1 MIEEFA
7 AGFFMA
13 FRVDTFAMM
22 GAGLFF
28 GMLVGS
34 LPGFTTLMAMAIL
47 LPVSFF
53 LEPIVGIPFLL
64 GIYKG
69 GIFGGSIPAILV
81 SMPGTGAAVATTA
94 DGYAL
99 TQKGHSRKALDMALF
114 SSIFGDF
121 SSDVLTIFMIFP
133 IALLVMQFGPPEL
146 AAILFMSLIIIAVT
160 AGSNPLKSLMMM
172 ILGLW
177 ISFVGTDPL
186 GGVERFTF
194 GLFDLK
200 GGVPLLPML
209 IGLFALPEIAAVIGR
224 RVDVGQTAK
233 IVGDRLRLS
242 ELKRCFRT
250 ILRSTAIGTAIGI
263 IPGLGQVVAAMLG
276 YTAAKNASDTPENFG
291 KGELEG
297 VAAAEAANNAVN
309 GPTLVPLL
317 TLGIPGD
324 NVTAIL
330 LGAFVAQGLRPGPQL
345 FEEQGA
351 TVFAILTAMVF
362 ANILFLVIG
371 YLSIP
376 FFARL
381 VTIKNS
387 MLIPAVIMFAFAGSY
402 VFRSDPVD
410 LLMLIGFG
418 AFGIIAK
425 IARFEVMPMVMGF
438 ILGGPLEYSF
448 GQTMAMSEGNL
459 VVFALTQRPGMLAIL
474 ILTPLIGF
482 FLWRRMANLS
492 RNENTKTPETTEEGK
507 TDFQS

>member
-1 MIEEFA
+1 MLEQFA
-7 AGFFMA
+7 DGFFMA
-13 FRVDTFAMM
+13 LRLDTFLMM

-81 SMPGTGAAVATTA
+81 SMPGTGAAVATTF
-94 DGYAL
+94 DGHAL
-99 TQKGHSRKALDMALF
+99 TKKGQSRKALDIALF

-121 SSDVLTIFMIFP
+121 SSDIFTILMIFP

-146 AAILFMSLIIIAVT
+146 AAILFMSLVIIAAT
-160 AGSNPLKSLMMM
+160 SGDNPLKGLIMMT
-172 ILGLW
+172 LGLW
-177 ISFVGTDPL
+177 LSFVGTDPL

-194 GLFDLK
+194 GLFELK
-200 GGVPLLPML
+200 SGVPLLPML
-209 IGLFALPEIAAVIGR
+209 IGVFALPEIVSVVGR
-224 RVDVGQTAK
+224 KVTTDPRLK
-233 IVGDRLRLS
+233 IVGDRLTFS
-242 ELKRCFRT
+242 EFKKCFRT
-250 ILRSTAIGTAIGI
+250 ICRSTVIGTGIGI
-263 IPGLGQVVAAMLG
+263 IPGLGQVVAAMMG
-276 YTAAKNASDTPENFG
+276 YTAAKNASPNPENFG
-291 KGELEG
+291 KGEIEG

-324 NVTAIL
+324 NITAIL

-362 ANILFLVIG
+362 ANLLFLVIG

-376 FFARL
+376 FFARI

-387 MLIPAVIMFAFAGSY
+387 MLIPVVIMFAFAGSY
-402 VFRSDPVD
+402 VFRSDSVD
-410 LLMLIGFG
+410 LLMLVGFG
-418 AFGIIAK
+418 AFGVLARAAK
-425 IARFEVMPMVMGF
+425 FEVMPMVMGF
-438 ILGGPLEYSF
+438 ILGEPLEYAF

-459 VVFALTQRPGMLAIL
+459 IAFALTDRQGMLAIL
-474 ILTPLIGF
+474 VATPLIGYY
-482 FLWRRMANLS
+482 LWRRMSSVS
-492 RNENTKTPETTEEGK
+492 RRKLAG
-507 TDFQS
+507 

>member
-1 MIEEFA
+1 
-7 AGFFMA
+7 MA
-13 FRVDTFAMM
+13 FRLDTFFMM
-22 GAGLFF
+22 SIGLFF

-53 LEPIVGIPFLL
+53 LDPIVGIPFLL

-69 GIFGGSIPAILV
+69 GIFGGSVPAILV

-94 DGYAL
+94 DGHAL
-99 TQKGHSRKALDMALF
+99 TKKGKSRKALDVALF
-114 SSIFGDF
+114 SSTFGDF
-121 SSDVLTIFMIFP
+121 TSDILTIMMIFP

-146 AAILFMSLIIIAVT
+146 AAILFLSLIVIAMT
-160 AGSNPLKSLMMM
+160 AGSNPVKSLMMM
-172 ILGLW
+172 TAGLW
-177 ISFVGTDPL
+177 LSFVGTDPL

-194 GLFDLK
+194 GSFELR
-200 GGVPLLPML
+200 GGIPLLPML
-209 IGLFALPEIAAVIGR
+209 IGLFALPEIAAVVGR
-224 RVDVGQTAK
+224 RVNVAQTAK
-233 IVGDRLRLS
+233 IVGERLHLA
-242 ELKRCFRT
+242 ELKRCMRT

-263 IPGLGQVVAAMLG
+263 VPGLGQVVAAMLG
-276 YTAAKNASDTPENFG
+276 YTAAKNASDHPETFG
-291 KGELEG
+291 KGEIEG

-351 TVFAILTAMVF
+351 VVFAILTAMVF
-362 ANILFLVIG
+362 ANILFLIIG

-376 FFARL
+376 FFARI

-387 MLIPAVIMFAFAGSY
+387 LLIPAVIMFAFAGSF

-418 AFGIIAK
+418 AFGIIARM
-425 IARFEVMPMVMGF
+425 ARFEVMPMVMGF
-438 ILGGPLEYSF
+438 ILGGPLEYAF
-448 GQTMAMSEGNL
+448 GQTMAMSNGDL
-459 VVFALTQRPGMLAIL
+459 IGFAISQRPSMLAIL
-474 ILTPLIGF
+474 IITPLIGYY
-482 FLWRRMANLS
+482 LWRRMANLS
-492 RNENTKTPETTEEGK
+492 RVSNAH
-507 TDFQS
+507 